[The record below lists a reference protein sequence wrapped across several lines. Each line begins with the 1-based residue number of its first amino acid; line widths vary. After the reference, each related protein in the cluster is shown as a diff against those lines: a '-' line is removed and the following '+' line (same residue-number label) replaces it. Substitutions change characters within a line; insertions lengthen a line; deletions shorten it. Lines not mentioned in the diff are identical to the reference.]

1 MTISCQVVA
10 DAQGVRIP
18 AQAMVLEAWYQ
29 AIIRDVPA
37 VSGFWG
43 DAGSTA
49 FQQSII
55 RMRRNFEMI
64 YEQAN
69 AQEHGAGVQT
79 VGSPHGQHRHRSR
92 FQLGLTRRADRW

>member
-1 MTISCQVVA
+1 MTISCQVVV

-18 AQAMVLEAWYQ
+18 AQAMVLEAWHQ

-43 DAGSTA
+43 GAGSTA

-55 RMRRNFEMI
+55 GMRCNLEMI
-64 YEQAN
+64 YKQAN
-69 AQEHGAGVQT
+69 AQGHGAEVQT
-79 VGSPHGQHRHRSR
+79 AGSPRPAPTSQPVPAGPDAT
-92 FQLGLTRRADRW
+92 G